1 MDDVRPN
8 IFVCTKSIF
17 VRALWYMIYGLL
29 FVPVLVDG
37 ALCTPSWSSCRML
50 TYRRHGSTAGPIYF
64 VVGSLDIFFSSVL
77 WNIQIFVFYLWWRYF
92 DWWFLS
98 TNFLLFVTTLK
109 FWFDCVHLNTFE
121 LLEFRMQTVS
131 DQSSFNTN
139 LHAISTNRRHNRRFY
154 LVTPLRNL
162 LFQKNRKLLIDGF
175 FPIFARFFYI
185 WDWSKSRF
193 KWIN

>member
-64 VVGSLDIFFSSVL
+64 VVGSLTFFSL
-77 WNIQIFVFYLWWRYF
+77 LFYEIFKYSSFILQWRYF
-92 DWWFLS
+92 DWWFL
-98 TNFLLFVTTLK
+98 TKAKHLTFCYCIKIVFRLRPFKHIWTARIQNADCFRPIK
-109 FWFDCVHLNTFE
+109 F
-121 LLEFRMQTVS
+121 
-131 DQSSFNTN
+131 
-139 LHAISTNRRHNRRFY
+139 
-154 LVTPLRNL
+154 
-162 LFQKNRKLLIDGF
+162 
-175 FPIFARFFYI
+175 
-185 WDWSKSRF
+185 
-193 KWIN
+193 